1 MRIELLDV
9 NANPPILP
17 TAAIAGKPHGLE
29 PQGLE
34 DDSDWPDE
42 QGNSMGVTGRTFPLH
57 RAQRTA
63 QGQGISKAGQDCK
76 TGSTRPTGTTRRR
89 PLDLHEIVKLINLG
103 ANKLKVL
110 NLLHR
115 RDWLQI
121 LRLLPQDLLVNALR
135 LFSKEKLLR
144 MIMHLPRKF
153 LLKIM
158 LSLFKIKELVKRMP
172 TSQLMR
178 ILRSPSMDNRKLAK
192 GIVKMDPQF
201 LQLLMSRIFGTNQDF
216 TKLKPLEIF
225 KLLMNVDRCR
235 ITESLKTMPFKA
247 LQPLVTDYIKKEPHL
262 LFFLSEGFVYR
273 QMSQIPKPYLIQA
286 CAILPPEFLLR
297 MLEQLPNP
305 MLLMAAAQIDDK
317 SLEDYMIS
325 QHGDILQMLGG
336 AA

>member
-9 NANPPILP
+9 NTNP
-17 TAAIAGKPHGLE
+17 AIIPVAFIEGKP
-29 PQGLE
+29 QALE
-34 DDSDWPDE
+34 DGSEEPEE
-42 QGNSMGVTGRTFPLH
+42 QTGYMGATGRTFPLH
-57 RAQRTA
+57 RAHRAAAGEGVQRA
-63 QGQGISKAGQDCK
+63 HAPCK
-76 TGSTRPTGTTRRR
+76 TGSPRGTGAVKRRA
-89 PLDLHEIVKLINLG
+89 LDLREIVKLINLG

-115 RDWLQI
+115 RDWLKI

-158 LSLFKIKELVKRMP
+158 LSLFKIRELVKRMP

-262 LFFLSEGFVYR
+262 LFFLSEGFVYK

-305 MLLMAAAQIDDK
+305 MLMMAAAQIDDK
-317 SLEDYMIS
+317 SLEDYMVS